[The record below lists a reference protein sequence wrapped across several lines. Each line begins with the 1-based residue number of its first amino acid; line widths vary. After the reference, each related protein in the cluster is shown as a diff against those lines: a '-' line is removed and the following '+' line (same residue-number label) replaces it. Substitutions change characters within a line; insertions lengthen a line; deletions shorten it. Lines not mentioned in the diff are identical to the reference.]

1 METTF
6 ETTTVDAIVP
16 AKDDTLALWNPTAAA
31 LWSLL
36 FSPALGAWLVMR
48 NWQRLGKP
56 DKARQALCWFVGVLV
71 LNLGNSIVIT
81 AAAIQGREAGLPF
94 WAPLVVL
101 LAWIAISAYPQIRH
115 IDDHHGE
122 TYARRSWAG
131 PLLIALAILVCV
143 SLLST
148 VVAGYQSAAGA

>member
-71 LNLGNSIVIT
+71 LNLGKPHRRPPRRNLR
-81 AAAIQGREAGLPF
+81 AALVGRALVDCARHPCLRI
-94 WAPLVVL
+94 APL
-101 LAWIAISAYPQIRH
+101 YR
-115 IDDHHGE
+115 G
-122 TYARRSWAG
+122 RRL
-131 PLLIALAILVCV
+131 PERRRRMR
-143 SLLST
+143 
-148 VVAGYQSAAGA
+148 